1 MRAKNDAKSKPC
13 RIPNS
18 LLSELEKIGQGDW
31 KKGMYEAVT
40 SHRVIIQN
48 PELKLMNDVD
58 RLMTDLLFY
67 YGDNH
72 YEHFSNFP
80 SCFRQFLKRGHHNW
94 KMMNKRYER
103 TLDEI
108 ETGGVMDAE

>member
-1 MRAKNDAKSKPC
+1 MRAKNNSKSKPC

-18 LLSELEKIGQGDW
+18 LLSELEKIGKGDW

-40 SHRVIIQN
+40 SHRVVIQN

-58 RLMTDLLFY
+58 MLMTDLLFY
-67 YGDNH
+67 YGENH
-72 YEHFSNFP
+72 YHHFCNFP

-94 KMMNKRYER
+94 KIMNKSYDR

-108 ETGGVMDAE
+108 EQKKEGEKV